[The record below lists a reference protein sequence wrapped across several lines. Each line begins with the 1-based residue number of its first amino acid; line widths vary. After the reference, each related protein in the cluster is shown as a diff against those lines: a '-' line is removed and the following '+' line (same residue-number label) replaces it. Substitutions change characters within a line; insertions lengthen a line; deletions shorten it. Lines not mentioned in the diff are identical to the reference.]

1 MQATS
6 ALGPWRPSLHPP
18 RSPPPALPEARGGAE
33 AAWPGGRKGRGRR
46 VGWVAGPSRQT
57 PVWPPYPD
65 LDVGGDQAFKRSI
78 EGGRRLGRGLGRRG
92 LGAAD
97 TEHPGAK
104 GKRVLKG
111 AGRGRRGGA
120 GGWGVWEKGAKV
132 RSACWLGGGGGVWG
146 QGHGGGENCGRAS
159 PTGFAVPLLNSP
171 AFS

>member
-1 MQATS
+1 M
-6 ALGPWRPSLHPP
+6 
-18 RSPPPALPEARGGAE
+18 
-33 AAWPGGRKGRGRR
+33 
-46 VGWVAGPSRQT
+46 GWVAGPSRQT
-57 PVWPPYPD
+57 PVWPSYPD

-78 EGGRRLGRGLGRRG
+78 EGGRRLGRGLGKRG

-132 RSACWLGGGGGVWG
+132 RSACWLDGGGGVWG